1 VSQSHRWGCQCKC
14 TFYVNTCILTFS
26 NNASLPSQAK
36 ASCGGMI
43 GGKKAMPAFVKKI
56 VASRLRA
63 PFHGMKGAGIN
74 YNKALGR
81 GINYNKALSGGKKH
95 KGK

>member
-1 VSQSHRWGCQCKC
+1 
-14 TFYVNTCILTFS
+14 
-26 NNASLPSQAK
+26 
-36 ASCGGMI
+36 
-43 GGKKAMPAFVKKI
+43 MPAFVKKI